1 MLLLTTSYYNRGS
14 TVIFDFFKRFFP
26 KKPDNTDTIP
36 PPSPPTE
43 VKKLTPLQEAEKQP
57 EQTIKEIVPLIIRS
71 ELNLEQN
78 SVFSLTDN
86 RKSRTTTYQD
96 ILPNGTKR
104 IRTVSIG
111 KTVDR
116 IEVGILT
123 AHHFR
128 IYLSLLDLWEK
139 QGRPTDKPIH
149 FSILKIIK
157 KLGLAD
163 AGPNYDLLKKHLVHL
178 RQIPI
183 TFEQAFYNGDDGYT
197 SLRPFSIL
205 KHLDIYERKYKSK
218 TGQKTRGYG
227 EFEFA
232 NPIMESLIANYSH
245 PLRLD
250 VIAGFK
256 HYKNMATLLYAY
268 LDRNLANQLFYEIT
282 LEKLFDHL
290 DLNDENVKYPSQRKK
305 RIDPVIPE
313 LSGKPISTGILTS
326 LKIQKTKNGSDY
338 KLICQKK
345 GQVPVR
351 KLIKSTELSQEAS
364 KSKNLTEPE
373 TQNEVDNVLIQQKK
387 DSLTPEERKQLREKA
402 IEGLKNTPGILE
414 VFITDTLI
422 EIEENEI
429 IRNSIA
435 EKEEAES

>member
-1 MLLLTTSYYNRGS
+1 M
-14 TVIFDFFKRFFP
+14 VFDFFKRFFQ
-26 KKPDNTDTIP
+26 KKPANIDTSILSSL
-36 PPSPPTE
+36 SPVE
-43 VKKLTPLQEAEKQP
+43 VKTPTSSQEVEKQP
-57 EQTIKEIVPLIIRS
+57 EPQKKEPAPLIVRS

-78 SVFSLTDN
+78 CVFSLADN

-104 IRTVSIG
+104 IRTVSVG
-111 KTVDR
+111 KTIDG

-149 FSILKIIK
+149 FSVLKIIK

-183 TFEQAFYNGDDGYT
+183 TFEQSFYNGDDGYM

-232 NPIMESLIANYSH
+232 NPIVESLITNYSH

-250 VIAGFK
+250 IIAGFR
-256 HYKNMATLLYAY
+256 HYKDMATLLYAY
-268 LDRNLANQLFYEIT
+268 LDRNLANQPFYEIT
-282 LEKLFDHL
+282 LEKLFNHL

-313 LSGKPISTGILTS
+313 LVGKPISTGILTS
-326 LKIQKTKNGSDY
+326 LEIKKTKDGSDY

-345 GQVPVR
+345 GQIAV
-351 KLIKSTELSQEAS
+351 KTLIKHAKLSQKAS
-364 KSKNLTEPE
+364 KSKKLTEQPE
-373 TQNEVDNVLIQQKK
+373 IQNEENKTLIQQKK
-387 DSLTPEERKQLREKA
+387 ESLTSEERKQLRERA
-402 IEGLKNTPGILE
+402 IEELNNTPGIKKE
-414 VFITDTLI
+414 FITDILV
-422 EIEENEI
+422 EVKENEI
-429 IRNSIA
+429 IKTLLEQ
-435 EKEEAES
+435 EKEAKQ

>member
-1 MLLLTTSYYNRGS
+1 M
-14 TVIFDFFKRFFP
+14 IFDFFKRFFQ
-26 KKPDNTDTIP
+26 KKPDDTNTIEHP
-36 PPSPPTE
+36 LSPTE
-43 VKKLTPLQEAEKQP
+43 TKNLTSSQETE
-57 EQTIKEIVPLIIRS
+57 EQTKPKRKELAPLIVRS

-78 SVFSLTDN
+78 SVFSLSDN

-96 ILPNGTKR
+96 TLPDGTER
-104 IRTVSIG
+104 IRTISVGRTIDG
-111 KTVDR
+111 

-139 QGRPTDKPIH
+139 QGRPTNRPIH
-149 FSILKIIK
+149 FSVLKIIK
-157 KLGLAD
+157 KLDLAD

-183 TFEQAFYNGDDGYT
+183 TFEQAFYNGNDGYT

-232 NPIMESLIANYSH
+232 NPIMESLITNYSH

-250 VIAGFK
+250 IIAGFK
-256 HYKNMATLLYAY
+256 HYKDMATLLYAY
-268 LDRNLANQLFYEIT
+268 LDRNLANQPFYEIT
-282 LEKLFDHL
+282 LKKLFDHL

-326 LKIQKTKNGSDY
+326 LEIQKTKDGSDY

-345 GQVPVR
+345 GQIAVR
-351 KLIKSTELSQEAS
+351 KLIKSAKLPRKVP
-364 KSKNLTEPE
+364 KSEKLTESE
-373 TQNEVDNVLIQQKK
+373 TQNEIDNSLIQQKK
-387 DSLTPEERKQLREKA
+387 DSLIPEERKQLRERA
-402 IEGLKNTPGILE
+402 IEELKSTPGILE
-414 VFITDTLI
+414 IFITDILI
-422 EIEENEI
+422 EIKENEI
-429 IRNSIA
+429 IKTIITEKDKA
-435 EKEEAES
+435 EL